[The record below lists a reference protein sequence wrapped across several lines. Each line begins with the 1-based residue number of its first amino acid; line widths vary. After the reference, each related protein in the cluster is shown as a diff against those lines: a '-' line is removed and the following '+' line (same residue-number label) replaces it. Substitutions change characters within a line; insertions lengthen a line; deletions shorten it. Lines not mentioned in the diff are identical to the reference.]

1 MYKAKILGKLP
12 VIKHFLFRPI
22 LPYEGPPPSQTG
34 NERTR
39 GGLAHERW
47 GDCCRLPVLS
57 VFAAVQ
63 Q

>member
-47 GDCCRLPVLS
+47 GDCCRLP
-57 VFAAVQ
+57 
-63 Q
+63 